1 MSAQLYIDSE
11 VKTRSRE
18 MKANKRKAAA
28 VYLEHEIAYAAAMAP
43 EAGD

>member
-1 MSAQLYIDSE
+1 
-11 VKTRSRE
+11 